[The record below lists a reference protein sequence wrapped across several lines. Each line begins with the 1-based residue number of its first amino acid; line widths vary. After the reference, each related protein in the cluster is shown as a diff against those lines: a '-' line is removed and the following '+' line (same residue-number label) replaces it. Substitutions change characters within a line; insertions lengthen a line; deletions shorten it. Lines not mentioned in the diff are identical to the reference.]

1 MIKLLLTFM
10 VFAGLVYYFNVDLIA
25 LVDKSGAPAWFQKHG
40 YVVRSEA
47 LLPAP
52 QSTSTPVQ

>member
-1 MIKLLLTFM
+1 M